1 MESSIHEP
9 SLPRDGG
16 SPSFETAIADLR
28 TTLAVCRA
36 DPRKQAQVPHLIVR
50 VGQAAKARGMKPE
63 TATVALRSVWDREVS
78 DQWRVTS
85 GGSNLTASRA
95 IAILLDAYFADH
107 DPHIAGRSDQ

>member
-28 TTLAVCRA
+28 TALAVCRA
-36 DPRKQAQVPHLIVR
+36 DPQKQAQVPHLIVR

-63 TATVALRSVWDREVS
+63 TATVALRTVWDREVS

-85 GGSNLTASRA
+85 RGSNLTAYRA
-95 IAILLDAYFADH
+95 IDMLLDAYFADCDSH
-107 DPHIAGRSDQ
+107 LESGSDR